1 MRQVEEVIVGDQWVM
16 NKLSTYVPYFETLIF
31 MNYWLEVS
39 LLFTK
44 VYSPEYNKNFLF
56 FRCFLRTTLMTPS
69 IVVIFMDLVLHMCRT
84 AQDMKVWQVIKT
96 ITLHPLW
103 TILIRHQQTHR
114 AISAFYCILQSAS
127 RTRKWQHF
135 HGSNTLWQL
144 EMEERVNI
152 LNP

>member
-1 MRQVEEVIVGDQWVM
+1 
-16 NKLSTYVPYFETLIF
+16 
-31 MNYWLEVS
+31 
-39 LLFTK
+39 
-44 VYSPEYNKNFLF
+44 
-56 FRCFLRTTLMTPS
+56 MTPS

-84 AQDMKVWQVIKT
+84 AQDMKVLQVIKT

-103 TILIRHQQTHR
+103 MILIRHQQTHR
-114 AISAFYCILQSAS
+114 TISAFYCILQSAS

>member
-1 MRQVEEVIVGDQWVM
+1 MRQVEEVIVGYQWVM

-31 MNYWLEVS
+31 MNYWSEVS

-44 VYSPEYNKNFLF
+44 VYSQEYNKNFLF

>member
-1 MRQVEEVIVGDQWVM
+1 METNELWINCQSLFPKNLFWD
-16 NKLSTYVPYFETLIF
+16 TYFHELLIR
-31 MNYWLEVS
+31 S
-39 LLFTK
+39 LILFTK
-44 VYSPEYNKNFLF
+44 VYSQEYNKNCLF

-69 IVVIFMDLVLHMCRT
+69 IVVIFMDLVLHMCRM
-84 AQDMKVWQVIKT
+84 AQDTKVLQVIKT

-144 EMEERVNI
+144 EMEEIVNI

>member
-1 MRQVEEVIVGDQWVM
+1 
-16 NKLSTYVPYFETLIF
+16 
-31 MNYWLEVS
+31 
-39 LLFTK
+39 
-44 VYSPEYNKNFLF
+44 
-56 FRCFLRTTLMTPS
+56 MTPS

-84 AQDMKVWQVIKT
+84 AQDMKVLQVIKT

-103 TILIRHQQTHR
+103 TIRIRHQQTHR

>member
-1 MRQVEEVIVGDQWVM
+1 MFLILRHLFSWITDQ
-16 NKLSTYVPYFETLIF
+16 NFYF
-31 MNYWLEVS
+31 
-39 LLFTK
+39 
-44 VYSPEYNKNFLF
+44 YSQECNKNCLF

-84 AQDMKVWQVIKT
+84 AQDMKVLQVIKT
-96 ITLHPLW
+96 ITQHPLW

-114 AISAFYCILQSAS
+114 AFSAFYCILQSAS

>member
-1 MRQVEEVIVGDQWVM
+1 
-16 NKLSTYVPYFETLIF
+16 
-31 MNYWLEVS
+31 
-39 LLFTK
+39 
-44 VYSPEYNKNFLF
+44 
-56 FRCFLRTTLMTPS
+56 MTPS
-69 IVVIFMDLVLHMCRT
+69 IVVIFMDLVLHMCRM
-84 AQDMKVWQVIKT
+84 AQDMKVLQVIKT

-152 LNP
+152 LNPNLEALPFICLQSQILNLSTCSAR